1 MAVLEAKT
9 PLTGLARTLVASGL
23 LNEGAARQAVL
34 QSAKEKVALVPFLIG
49 HKLAS
54 GRDVASAA
62 IGGIRRAPLG
72 SRGLRS
78 GSRDQQEGSGQ
89 PHQKEPCYP
98 AFQTRQS
105 PVHRGFRPDQPE
117 WARRDQVSYG
127 SQYRGQAFEIVGRGH
142 ENKGMQDLI
151 LSVKS
156 DVEAGGALADG
167 LRKHPA
173 HFNELYVNLVTA
185 GEASGILEA
194 ILHKLATYLEKI
206 EALKSKIKSALF
218 YPTAVIVVAF
228 IITAILMIFVI
239 PQFEQLFSGFGAD
252 LPPLTRLVITI
263 SQYFQE
269 YWWLIFGTLIGS
281 VAGILKAKKRSV
293 AVAHFFDRMLL
304 KRPVL
309 GGIIEKAAIARFSRT
324 LATMFAAGTPLL
336 EAMNSVA
343 GACGNII
350 FHDATLK
357 MRDEISTGSQLQAA
371 MRDTGIFPNW
381 WCRWSPS
388 VRNPGRSM
396 RCWARSPTGTSRRSM
411 MPWIRSPACSNPSS
425 WRCSGS
431 SSAVW

>member
-1 MAVLEAKT
+1 MAEAAIRQVVF
-9 PLTGLARTLVASGL
+9 LWEGLDR
-23 LNEGAARQAVL
+23 
-34 QSAKEKVALVPFLIG
+34 
-49 HKLAS
+49 S
-54 GRDVASAA
+54 GRRVKGEMSSTSDATVKALLRRQGVNPLKVRKKTGSLFGGVRKRKVTPKDVAVFSRQLATMMSS
-62 IGGIRRAPLG
+62 GVPL
-72 SRGLRS
+72 
-78 GSRDQQEGSGQ
+78 
-89 PHQKEPCYP
+89 
-98 AFQTRQS
+98 
-105 PVHRGFRPDQPE
+105 V
-117 WARRDQVSYG
+117 
-127 SQYRGQAFEIVGRGH
+127 QAFEIVGRGH

-206 EALKSKIKSALF
+206 EALKSKIKAALF

-281 VAGILKAKKRSV
+281 VVGILKAKKRSV

-304 KRPVL
+304 KLPVL

-324 LATMFAAGTPLL
+324 LATMFAAGTPLV

-371 MRDTGIFPNW
+371 MRDTGIFPNMVVQMVAIGEESGALDAMLGKVADW
-381 WCRWSPS
+381 YEQEVDDAVDSL
-388 VRNPGRSM
+388 
-396 RCWARSPTGTSRRSM
+396 TSLLEPIIM
-411 MPWIRSPACSNPSS
+411 
-425 WRCSGS
+425 
-431 SSAVW
+431 AVLGVIIGGLVIAMYLPIFKMGQVV